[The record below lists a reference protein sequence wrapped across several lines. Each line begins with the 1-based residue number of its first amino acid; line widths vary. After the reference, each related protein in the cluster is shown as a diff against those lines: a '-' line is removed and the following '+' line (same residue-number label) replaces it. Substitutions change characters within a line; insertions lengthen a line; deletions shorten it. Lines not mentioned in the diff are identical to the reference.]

1 MKYLLI
7 RIFALVSLL
16 SATVTWAAPVW
27 LDVDWNIVSSE
38 PEASYYLAE
47 PMVESD
53 GVWPVSVYF
62 QGGEILNF
70 KGTLNSADISTGK
83 SVGDYEIYRENGN
96 LLTTGSRNDKGQYE
110 GLTRLYD
117 ENGVLIEEADFLAGK
132 RHGINRSFY
141 PDGSVEEEYTNR
153 NGIKEGENIHYF
165 ADGTVS
171 HRFHFV
177 DGKSDGVQWYYYPS
191 GAIRYKVHYKMDKV
205 HGEYTSYYKNG
216 QLSHQLPYV
225 NDKQEGVGYSYNEK
239 GFVYLETPYKKGQK
253 HGVVRGWHVEGK
265 LRYEENYVAG
275 KQHGAVTHY
284 YESGNLERVNHL
296 VKGKQR
302 GTQRFYFDQTDAL
315 QEESIINDHGDVTSK
330 LRFNKDGDINYEYVA
345 SYLNQREIS
354 DEKKYRD
361 GVLISRI
368 QTNAQ
373 KKWELEER
381 FDNNGQLTRRS
392 EEVNGKRNKA
402 FIQLDVYTNNIE
414 TTHYQH
420 GVRHGKRLVVS
431 STGEPVESG
440 TYHQGKKSGAWVM
453 HFDGTVRTENY
464 NRKGQLHGELTQVNA
479 SGQQTTSE
487 HYLNGKRHG
496 LTENYNNQG
505 MLLAKGNYV
514 GGQRDGQWQHQEDY
528 EYDVVIWSGE
538 YQQGNKVG
546 KWFAQ
551 SAAGYELGRQQFDTQ
566 GRKQGTF
573 YYFGESGDVKRVE
586 RYVDGE
592 LDGDVDTYGTDG
604 HIYETQRYDMGTY
617 VKNNDEDNS
626 SSFLFRDDK

>member
-1 MKYLLI
+1 MQSILKHILP
-7 RIFALVSLL
+7 LVSLL
-16 SATVTWAAPVW
+16 SVSVAWAAPVW
-27 LDVDWNIVSSE
+27 LDDDWNIVKTESQ
-38 PEASYYLAE
+38 ASYYLAE
-47 PMVESD
+47 PLAERD
-53 GVWPVSVYF
+53 GVWPVNVYF

-70 KGTLNSADISTGK
+70 EGTLNSADISTGK
-83 SVGDYEIYRENGN
+83 SVGAYKIYRENGN
-96 LLTTGSRNDKGQYE
+96 LLTTGSRNEKGQYE
-110 GLTRLYD
+110 GLTRLYN

-141 PDGSVEEEYTNR
+141 LDGSVEEEYTNR

-165 ADGTVS
+165 EDGTVS

-177 DGKSDGVQWYYYPS
+177 NGKSDGLQLYYYPN
-191 GAIRYKVHYKMDKV
+191 GAMSYSVNYKMDKV
-205 HGEYTSYYKNG
+205 HGEYASYYKNG
-216 QLSHQLPYV
+216 QVSHRVNYV
-225 NDKQEGVGYSYNEK
+225 DDKTEGLGYSYNEN
-239 GFVYLETPYKKGQK
+239 GFLYLETPYQRGKK
-253 HGVVRGWHVEGK
+253 HGVVRGWHIEGK
-265 LRYEENYVAG
+265 LRFEESYRDG

-284 YESGNLERVNHL
+284 YESGNLKRTNNL
-296 VKGKQR
+296 VKGLQR
-302 GTQRFYFDQTDAL
+302 GTQRTYFDQVDAV
-315 QEESIINDHGDVTSK
+315 QEESIINNNGNVKSK
-330 LRFNKDGDINYEYVA
+330 TRFNKDGELTYEYVA
-345 SYLNQREIS
+345 SYPNQREIS

-414 TTHYQH
+414 TTHYKH
-420 GVRHGKRLVVS
+420 GIRHGKRLVVS
-431 STGEPVESG
+431 PKGEPVESG

-487 HYLNGKRHG
+487 HYLDGKRHG

-514 GGQRDGQWQHQEDY
+514 AGERDGQWQHQEDY
-528 EYDVVIWSGE
+528 EYDVVLWSGE

-546 KWFAQ
+546 KWFAH
-551 SAAGYELGRQQFDTQ
+551 SEVGYELGRQQFDIQ
-566 GRKQGTF
+566 GRKQGAF
-573 YYFGESGDVKRVE
+573 YYFGESGNVKRVE
-586 RYVDGE
+586 RYVDDE

-604 HIYETQRYDMGTY
+604 DIYQTQSYDMGKY
-617 VKNNDEDNS
+617 VRSNDEDDS
-626 SSFLFRDDK
+626 SSFLFSDDK